1 MEYSAKQILSC
12 VGSHHEVKVGEI
24 IMPQQVATNLGID
37 SQQAKRL
44 LSELEQRGFLLYEE
58 GNGGKNQWLAFYET
72 RRSRIVQITKITI
85 CQYVFSLP
93 T

>member
-58 GNGGKNQWLAFYET
+58 GNGGKISGWHF
-72 RRSRIVQITKITI
+72 TK
-85 CQYVFSLP
+85 QGVHELSK
-93 T
+93 